1 MGGFH
6 MPFHL
11 PRGKNSRAQVGKEG
25 IEPSFKSSF
34 ANPFKYI
41 CNFLILASFDKCLGV
56 CNGEGAS
63 LSTGAIQN
71 QSCTEDNGTDSWFT
85 AALWSFVESIPT
97 TPASASENALVNKAF
112 ERMSSFGRLKTKT
125 AACNSTTTSRR
136 PVQRFVGGMF
146 SFSVIGIVCAILW
159 LLIAS
164 SVKLFGRYIA
174 S

>member
-1 MGGFH
+1 

-11 PRGKNSRAQVGKEG
+11 PHGKNSRAQVGKEG

-34 ANPFKYI
+34 ASPFIYI
-41 CNFLILASFDKCLGV
+41 CKSLILASFDKFLGV

-63 LSTGAIQN
+63 LSTSAIQN
-71 QSCTEDNGTDSWFT
+71 QSCTVDDGTDSWFS

-125 AACNSTTTSRR
+125 AACNSTTTSPRR
-136 PVQRFVGGMF
+136 VQKFVGGMF
-146 SFSVIGIVCAILW
+146 SFSIIGIVCAILW
-159 LLIAS
+159 LLIAT
-164 SVKLFGRYIA
+164 SVKLLGRYIV